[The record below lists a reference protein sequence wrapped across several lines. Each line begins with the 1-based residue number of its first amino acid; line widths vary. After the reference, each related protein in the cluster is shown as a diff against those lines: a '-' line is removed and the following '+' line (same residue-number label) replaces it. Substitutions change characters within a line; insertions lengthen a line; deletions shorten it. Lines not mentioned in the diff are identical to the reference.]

1 MIRNIYIRVKK
12 IFKFLKEYNKYPYI
26 CTVDSHTSS
35 GCDFEVSNSTEEWRV
50 STLDDEHEFL
60 AKFLSE
66 ISANDT
72 VYDIGANIGIF
83 SVHAAKK
90 ANKVY
95 SFEPD
100 PGFRSR
106 LVRNIDLNLIHD
118 KDIVVEWAVSDTQ
131 GIVTLYSDGES
142 GSSPSLKK
150 IGDRGEVEVKTNTL
164 DDAISENQ
172 IPPPN
177 VIKIDIEGAE
187 ILALRGMKDLLGSN
201 ESPRLIFIELHPV
214 FLKEFDSTVSECKS
228 IIEKAGYI
236 SEYSDVRD
244 NQEHCIYRKNN

>member
-1 MIRNIYIRVKK
+1 V
-12 IFKFLKEYNKYPYI
+12 
-26 CTVDSHTSS
+26 V

-50 STLDDEHEFL
+50 KSLDDEHVFL

-66 ISANDT
+66 ISTNDI
-72 VYDIGANIGIF
+72 VYDIGTNIGIF

-100 PGFRSR
+100 PGFRKR
-106 LVRNIDLNLIHD
+106 LIRNIDLNMLND
-118 KDIVVEWAVSDTQ
+118 KDIVIEWAVSDTQ
-131 GIVTLYSDGES
+131 GIVTPYSDGES

-150 IGDRGEVEVKTNTL
+150 IGDRGEVEVKSNTI
-164 DDAISENQ
+164 DDAISNDE
-172 IPPPN
+172 IRTPN

-187 ILALRGMKDLLGSN
+187 ILALRGMKKLLESE

-214 FLKEFDSTVSECKS
+214 FLKDFDSTVDECKS